1 MLSFR
6 DLAGSGDG
14 GIASWIVIGNGMCPL
29 PKVINGFR

>member
-14 GIASWIVIGNGMCPL
+14 RSTSWIVIWNGLKAL